1 LYKCE
6 ASLCGYAKGIVFEMP
21 SFSDIFEWS
30 GWDDMGQK
38 LFYECVLLR
47 DVGSFK
53 SGHYFDYV
61 SFDDENFKVRFYEKF
76 GDDTPVM
83 VKTMG
88 LVD

>member
-1 LYKCE
+1 
-6 ASLCGYAKGIVFEMP
+6 MP

-30 GWDDMGQK
+30 GWDDFGTTV
-38 LFYECVLLR
+38 FYECVLIR

-53 SGHYFDYV
+53 EGDEFSNITWDTETLKLRFFV
-61 SFDDENFKVRFYEKF
+61 NIEDDE
-76 GDDTPVM
+76 PAM